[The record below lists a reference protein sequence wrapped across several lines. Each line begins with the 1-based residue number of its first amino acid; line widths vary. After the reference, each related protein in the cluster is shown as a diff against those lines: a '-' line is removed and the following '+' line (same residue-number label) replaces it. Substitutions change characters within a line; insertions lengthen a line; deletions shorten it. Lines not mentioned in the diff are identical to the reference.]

1 MTINE
6 FVQTGIH
13 ILPDGITVCYNS
25 CEVEL
30 REPMLMLI
38 KKSDEGKVK
47 AAYINLAGC
56 KVIVPI
62 KGLKALTDNSTGEIL
77 YLREEE

>member
-13 ILPDGITVCYNS
+13 ILPDGITVCYHGCVVVLS
-25 CEVEL
+25 
-30 REPMLMLI
+30 EPMLMFI
-38 KKSDEGKVK
+38 EKSDEGKVR
-47 AAYINLAGC
+47 AAYVNLAVC

-62 KGLKALTDNSTGEIL
+62 KGLNYLMDNRTGEIL

>member
-13 ILPDGITVCYNS
+13 ILPDGVTVCYHGCVVVLS
-25 CEVEL
+25 
-30 REPMLMLI
+30 EPMLMLI
-38 KKSDEGKVK
+38 KKSDEGKVN

-62 KGLKALTDNSTGEIL
+62 KALNALTDNSTGEVL

>member
-13 ILPDGITVCYNS
+13 ILPDGITVCYHGCVVVLS
-25 CEVEL
+25 
-30 REPMLMLI
+30 EPML
-38 KKSDEGKVK
+38 
-47 AAYINLAGC
+47 NLAGC

-62 KGLKALTDNSTGEIL
+62 KGLNALTDNSTGEIL